1 MYEFEQL
8 NELKLIVKKTSVQYY
23 IHFTLTSTVV
33 FTNHA
38 RMLFMKLVR
47 ECLFNIF

>member
-23 IHFTLTSTVV
+23 IQTSTVV